1 MAPLNISIVNSDVS
15 SQIAPREWP
24 MGTGCIT
31 RQPILG
37 MRNRVHGYELLFQMG
52 GAAAS
57 EMDELQATRSI
68 LDEVVLFGLERLTGG
83 ASAFIKCTAES
94 LTEHLVAVLPSAT
107 TVLEIPQSLEMTP
120 KLLVACRKLK
130 ERGFRL
136 ALVDFTESAAP
147 HPLVDLVDYVKV
159 DLTGTDDCGQ
169 LRQWL
174 EGTAVAMVANGIET
188 QEDYRKARALGCEY
202 FQGYYFCHPEPIR
215 NAKVSANRIFHIE
228 ILRQL
233 FRDPLE
239 LKTLCPLVMRDASLV
254 YRVLRLVNS
263 PFFGIRCTVNSVESA
278 IMILGD
284 TAFRRV
290 ATLAIQCALNDGQP
304 PEILH
309 MALVRARFCSQA
321 ACLCGL
327 DSNEQ
332 YLLGMLS
339 LLSAMLRIPMD
350 KLAPDLPL
358 RAEIR
363 QALLGAPVKERRL
376 LAWIESR
383 EGNKEAESQAI
394 ACTLGMDQQE
404 LMKIYVDALAWEG
417 TAPDLFS

>member
-1 MAPLNISIVNSDVS
+1 MAPLNDLIVSPDVS
-15 SQIAPREWP
+15 SQKASREWQ
-24 MGTGCIT
+24 MGIGCVA

-37 MRNRVHGYELLFQMG
+37 LHNRIHGYELLFQMD
-52 GAAAS
+52 GAAAA
-57 EMDELQATRSI
+57 EVDELQATRSI
-68 LDEVVLFGLERLTGG
+68 LDEMVLFGLERLTGG
-83 ASAFIKCTAES
+83 APAFIKCTAES
-94 LTEHLVAVLPSAT
+94 LTEQLVAVLPPST
-107 TVLEIPQSLEMTP
+107 TVLEISQCLEMTP

-147 HPLVDLVDYVKV
+147 HPLVDLIEYVKV
-159 DLTGTDDCGQ
+159 DLTRTRDCGQ

-174 EGTAVAMVANGIET
+174 EGTAVAMVANGIEK
-188 QEDYRKARALGCEY
+188 QEDYRKARALGFEY
-202 FQGYYFCHPEPIR
+202 FQGYYFCNPEPIR
-215 NAKVSANRIFHIE
+215 NAKISANRLFHIE

-239 LKTLCPLVMRDASLV
+239 LNTLCPLVMRDASLV

-263 PFFGIRCTVNSVESA
+263 PFFGVRCTVNSIESA

-309 MALVRARFCSQA
+309 MSLVRARFCSQA

-363 QALLGAPVKERRL
+363 QALVGSAVKERRL

-394 ACTLGMDQQE
+394 AYTLGADQQK
-404 LMKIYVDALAWEG
+404 LMKIYVDALVWEG
-417 TAPDLFS
+417 AAPDLFS